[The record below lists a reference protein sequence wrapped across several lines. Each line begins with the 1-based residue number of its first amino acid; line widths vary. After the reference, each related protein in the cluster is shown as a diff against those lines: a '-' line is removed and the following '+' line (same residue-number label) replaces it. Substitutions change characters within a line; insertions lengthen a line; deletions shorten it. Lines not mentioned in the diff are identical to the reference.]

1 MIVVQID
8 IPDFTMPVSPTEF
21 VKGVEEMVTP
31 EIITFVGAMA
41 AISLFKA
48 LMFGGR

>member
-1 MIVVQID
+1 MIAQIT
-8 IPDFTMPVSPTEF
+8 IPDFTMPVTPTQF
-21 VKGVEEMVTP
+21 VAGVEDMVTP